1 MPAAPD
7 EAAEDLLLAE
17 VLPVF
22 TPEDNILLCKATTK
36 KNVEETLNRANL
48 HAAPGSDGITSFL
61 YKECWDLLGDS
72 LTGVVQAVRDEE
84 KQPLHLNALLSWF
97 LELNQR
103 KQNH

>member
-1 MPAAPD
+1 MCCSPGRHCSYTTAAQ
-7 EAAEDLLLAE
+7 DLLLVE

-36 KNVEETLNRANL
+36 KEVEETLSEANL

-72 LTGVVQAVRDEE
+72 LTEVVQAVRDEE
-84 KQPLHLNALLSWF
+84 KQPTTS
-97 LELNQR
+97 
-103 KQNH
+103 